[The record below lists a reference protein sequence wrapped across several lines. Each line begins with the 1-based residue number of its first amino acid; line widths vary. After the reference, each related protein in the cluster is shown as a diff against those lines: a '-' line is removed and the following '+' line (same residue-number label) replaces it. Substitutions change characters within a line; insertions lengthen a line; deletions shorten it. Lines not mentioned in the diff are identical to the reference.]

1 MVVVDSIKRAANGK
15 VDYKRLHELAVAQL
29 TRR

>member
-15 VDYKRLHELAVAQL
+15 VDYKRLKGLAVDELAA
-29 TRR
+29 R